1 MPRLTDRRKLYFYLI
16 ILIILVSIHNFKIT
30 NNFNNFFN
38 INKIEIKNGLNEN
51 LNQNILLSLNKFIN
65 SNIFLLKTEELAFLF
80 DKFNLVEEYKIKK
93 KYPSAIEV
101 EVKQTEILAYFLE
114 NNQKILIGQNGKE
127 IKDKIISTKD
137 LPILIGTININKF
150 LSLNKLLLE
159 NEFNLK
165 DFTRI
170 YYFKSDRWDLEF
182 KNNLIIKLPF
192 NGLDETLK
200 KLKKI
205 YNKNQ
210 FNNLKIID
218 LRVAGRIIVK

>member
-210 FNNLKIID
+210 FNNFKIID

>member
-101 EVKQTEILAYFLE
+101 EVKQTEILAYFWE

>member
-114 NNQKILIGQNGKE
+114 NNQRILIGQNGKE

>member
-218 LRVAGRIIVK
+218 LRVAGRITVK

>member
-192 NGLDETLK
+192 YGLDETLK

>member
-1 MPRLTDRRKLYFYLI
+1 MLRLTDRRKLYFYLVL
-16 ILIILVSIHNFKIT
+16 LIILVSLHNLKIT
-30 NNFNNFFN
+30 NYFNNFFN
-38 INKIEIKNGLNEN
+38 ISKIEIKNSLNEN
-51 LNQNILLSLNKFIN
+51 LNQNIMLSLNKFIN

-93 KYPSAIEV
+93 KYPSAIEI

-114 NNQKILIGQNGKE
+114 NNQKILIGQNGKK

-137 LPILIGTININKF
+137 LPILIGTVNINKF
-150 LSLNKLLLE
+150 LNLNKFLLE
-159 NEFNLK
+159 NEFNLN
-165 DFTRI
+165 DFIRI

-192 NGLDETLK
+192 DNLDESLK

-205 YNKNQ
+205 YNNNQ

-218 LRVAGRIIVK
+218 LRIGGRIIIK

>member
-1 MPRLTDRRKLYFYLI
+1 M
-16 ILIILVSIHNFKIT
+16 
-30 NNFNNFFN
+30 
-38 INKIEIKNGLNEN
+38 
-51 LNQNILLSLNKFIN
+51 
-65 SNIFLLKTEELAFLF
+65 
-80 DKFNLVEEYKIKK
+80 
-93 KYPSAIEV
+93 
-101 EVKQTEILAYFLE
+101 E

-165 DFTRI
+165 DFARI

-200 KLKKI
+200 EIKKYTI
-205 YNKNQ
+205 
-210 FNNLKIID
+210 KISLTI
-218 LRVAGRIIVK
+218 

>member
-1 MPRLTDRRKLYFYLI
+1 MPQLTDRRKLYFYLI

>member
-16 ILIILVSIHNFKIT
+16 ILIILVRIHNFKIT

>member
-93 KYPSAIEV
+93 YPSAIEV

-165 DFTRI
+165 DF
-170 YYFKSDRWDLEF
+170 
-182 KNNLIIKLPF
+182 KNLLF
-192 NGLDETLK
+192 
-200 KLKKI
+200 
-205 YNKNQ
+205 
-210 FNNLKIID
+210 
-218 LRVAGRIIVK
+218 